1 MSICFTISRIL
12 SVLKREKNKNGND
25 YDDEGNNLKEFKIY
39 ISCKGNDNLN
49 LSQEELSSLMDYSIN
64 KYQNV
69 FLSKHIEF
77 ANFSSSSNNYLSE
90 LAKNIH
96 LNANHYIN
104 DFNLLNVES
113 VNVKVKDENYRINY
127 EDKLV
132 NYKNLSEDK
141 ILLFDLDDT
150 LYTDKEI
157 LDYQVKVLTD
167 ECKAEYPDI
176 SEETLRDYY
185 LTHGSTYKGLRL
197 KHDAKD
203 ENINKMMFNAYSKI
217 DVGKIKFKPKLKEL
231 FKHVN
236 QPSIIVS
243 NAPKFYVERVLKQ
256 LQIEDKFIDIISPS
270 HDNNWIFKTCNDYNN
285 LLNIRFGENAELIIF
300 DDNKSNCEILNK
312 RFKTECILITKDNPI
327 EISLEKVLDTPHY

>member
-1 MSICFTISRIL
+1 M
-12 SVLKREKNKNGND
+12 
-25 YDDEGNNLKEFKIY
+25 
-39 ISCKGNDNLN
+39 
-49 LSQEELSSLMDYSIN
+49 
-64 KYQNV
+64 
-69 FLSKHIEF
+69 
-77 ANFSSSSNNYLSE
+77 
-90 LAKNIH
+90 
-96 LNANHYIN
+96 
-104 DFNLLNVES
+104 
-113 VNVKVKDENYRINY
+113 
-127 EDKLV
+127 
-132 NYKNLSEDK
+132 
-141 ILLFDLDDT
+141 
-150 LYTDKEI
+150 
-157 LDYQVKVLTD
+157 
-167 ECKAEYPDI
+167 
-176 SEETLRDYY
+176 
-185 LTHGSTYKGLRL
+185 
-197 KHDAKD
+197 
-203 ENINKMMFNAYSKI
+203 I